1 MPNILKSPTV
11 GRLVDD
17 SSRPARRPVF
27 DVYAHEIGAKN
38 RHQKTGTSKMSLR
51 RLTCNLLPNFSG
63 IIFGNEYGH
72 ALFSCL
78 FMEPVFFGT
87 GFRRWFLVRVSCE
100 SRPDWPVVRAFSR
113 EALSCLTLISHQQAA
128 CIKKFQSRNAATAV
142 STCKR
147 TKRIR
152 KKSLVNYKL
161 YQKAAIIPVQPVQ
174 VHALQTFYLW
184 VTSFGTPLK
193 RKPELNAVDVIPHQR
208 LHGRPQQQYC
218 HIKPPP
224 LYATKL
230 RTFLNE

>member
-1 MPNILKSPTV
+1 MKSVP
-11 GRLVDD
+11 
-17 SSRPARRPVF
+17 
-27 DVYAHEIGAKN
+27 
-38 RHQKTGTSKMSLR
+38 KTGTRKPVPVRCLWGVWHAICCRIFLAS
-51 RLTCNLLPNFSG
+51 FSVTNMDTLY
-63 IIFGNEYGH
+63 FR
-72 ALFSCL
+72 ACL
-78 FMEPVFFGT
+78 WKQFFFGT

-128 CIKKFQSRNAATAV
+128 CMKKFQSRNAATAV

-174 VHALQTFYLW
+174 VHALQAFYLW